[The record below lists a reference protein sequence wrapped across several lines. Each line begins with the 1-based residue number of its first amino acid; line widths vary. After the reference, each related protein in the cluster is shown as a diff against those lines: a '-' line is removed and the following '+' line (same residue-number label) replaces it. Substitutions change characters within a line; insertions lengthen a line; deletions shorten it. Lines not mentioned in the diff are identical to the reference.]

1 MKIYTKRG
9 DKGKTYIL
17 SGEKVDKDIT
27 RLEAYGS
34 VDELN
39 SFIGFALCE
48 TKNEK
53 IKNILKKIQNDLFVL
68 GSDLAAPLEYKN
80 DKINIPRVT
89 NHHIEYIEKKIDD
102 ISDELKELKNFIL
115 PGGSKSAALLHIC
128 RTVCR
133 RAERLCVKLQ
143 KEVALNSQIIIY
155 LNRLSDFLFVAARLE
170 NKTNNIDD
178 VLWIF
183 EDPKN

>member
-39 SFIGFALCE
+39 SFIGLALCE
-48 TKNEK
+48 VKNS
-53 IKNILKKIQNDLFVL
+53 KNKEVLLKIQNDLFVL
-68 GSDLAAPLEYKN
+68 GADLAAPLEFKN
-80 DKINIPRVT
+80 DKINVPR
-89 NHHIEYIEKKIDD
+89 IEENRINYLENKIDE
-102 ISDELKELKNFIL
+102 ITNELDELKNFIL
-115 PGGSKSAALLHIC
+115 PGGAKSAALLHIC

-143 KEVALNSQIIIY
+143 KEVAINRQIIVY
-155 LNRLSDFLFVAARLE
+155 LNRLSDFFFVAARLE
-170 NKTNNIDD
+170 NKTNNIED
-178 VLWIF
+178 VLWKSDSPI
-183 EDPKN
+183 